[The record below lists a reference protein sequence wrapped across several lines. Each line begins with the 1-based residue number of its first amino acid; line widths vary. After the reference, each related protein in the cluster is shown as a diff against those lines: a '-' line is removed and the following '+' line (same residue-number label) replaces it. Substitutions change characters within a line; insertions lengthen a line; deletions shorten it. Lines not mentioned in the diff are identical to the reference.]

1 MPALLAEDILLFID
15 VRIEHCVKIDVHQ
28 VLEIRVIAARHRI
41 YSLIRVSHRV
51 EKCIERT
58 LYQLNERVLDREI
71 PGAAQYRVLDDM
83 RNAGGIF
90 RRRAESDIEYFI
102 VILTGKKRYSR
113 AGLLVAKKKAVTA
126 RVLQVLM
133 LKKVIFFQN
142 TVRNFHKFL
151 TVFLHI

>member
-1 MPALLAEDILLFID
+1 M
-15 VRIEHCVKIDVHQ
+15 
-28 VLEIRVIAARHRI
+28 RH
-41 YSLIRVSHRV
+41 
-51 EKCIERT
+51 
-58 LYQLNERVLDREI
+58 
-71 PGAAQYRVLDDM
+71 
-83 RNAGGIF
+83 AGGIL

-113 AGLLVAKKKAVTA
+113 AGLFVAQKKAVTA

-133 LKKVIFFQN
+133 LKEVIFFQN